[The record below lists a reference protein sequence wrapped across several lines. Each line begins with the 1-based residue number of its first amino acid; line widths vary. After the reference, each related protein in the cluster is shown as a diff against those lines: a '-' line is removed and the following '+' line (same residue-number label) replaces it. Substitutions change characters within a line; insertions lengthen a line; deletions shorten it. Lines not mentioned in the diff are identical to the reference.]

1 MFLLTE
7 ILFDWLISG
16 VWSKKFYSL
25 VTNSSFREQPM
36 QREKKQLQLRR
47 QLIELAKLI
56 NDKIINTLIY

>member
-16 VWSKKFYSL
+16 VRSKKFYSL

-47 QLIELAKLI
+47 QLNELTKLI
-56 NDKIINTLIY
+56 NDKNY

>member
-16 VWSKKFYSL
+16 VWWKKFYSL

-56 NDKIINTLIY
+56 NDKNY

>member
-1 MFLLTE
+1 MFLLAE

-56 NDKIINTLIY
+56 NDKNY

>member
-7 ILFDWLISG
+7 ILFAWLISG
-16 VWSKKFYSL
+16 VRSKKLYSL

-56 NDKIINTLIY
+56 NDKNY